1 MSSYDADKT
10 AFVTRRGIFRGKVPP
25 FGLCNDPA
33 TFQRL
38 MDIALSGLNFA
49 LCLVYLDDVIIFSEL
64 WEQHLERM
72 GLVFQRLREANL
84 KLRPNK
90 CHLRRTV
97 AFLGHIIS
105 SEGVAEDPSKVQE
118 VVSWPIPQK
127 LTDGRFFLRLCS
139 YYRKFMLGFSMVAF
153 PLFALT
159 KKGKSFL
166 WDRDSQLAFD
176 KLKVTLTTATHNNKY
191 LVHRLM
197 GQLSYWIAMPLMQE

>member
-10 AFVTRRGIFRGKVPP
+10 AFVTHRGIFRGKVTP

-139 YYRKFMLGFSMVAF
+139 YYRKFISWV
-153 PLFALT
+153 
-159 KKGKSFL
+159 SR
-166 WDRDSQLAFD
+166 W
-176 KLKVTLTTATHNNKY
+176 
-191 LVHRLM
+191 
-197 GQLSYWIAMPLMQE
+197 